1 MPLCFPEQLSS
12 NLNNTTVCD
21 YVCDMGRSITES
33 AIMSPSGRR
42 GAGRRHGGKRD
53 TEGKE
58 TKEMGRRGYL
68 ARQLYSQDH

>member
-1 MPLCFPEQLSS
+1 
-12 NLNNTTVCD
+12 
-21 YVCDMGRSITES
+21 MGRSITES

-42 GAGRRHGGKRD
+42 GAGRRHGGKRE